1 MNNSTN
7 QNKLSKQEK
16 ESINYF
22 TKTDTLKYV
31 GGGLL
36 IAGLFCLWIGFRLG
50 VIGFILALIGTPLG
64 LLLFLFGASGRA
76 TDEDME
82 ASITS
87 KMAGLIIEID
97 NNRHYQLRL
106 LKHLKEHTIEGYHY
120 YGTGIMLKKMKNG
133 SLRTSEFGRAKVRIL
148 SDSLYIVSRKISLIN
163 DDVENDT
170 YEIFYD
176 NIKNIEIIREQNRV
190 IFNKTTF
197 FTKPCY
203 FHIVTDDQDIKL
215 PIVDA
220 VTSDEL
226 VDIIKRQMSIYNDNK
241 SKA

>member
-36 IAGLFCLWIGFRLG
+36 IAGLFSLWIGFRFG
-50 VIGFILALIGTPLG
+50 IIGIILALIGTPLG
-64 LLLFLFGASGRA
+64 LFLFLFGAGGRA

-82 ASITS
+82 ASITN
-87 KMAGLIIEID
+87 KMAGLYIEID
-97 NNRHYQLRL
+97 NDRHYQLRL

-120 YGTGIMLKKMKNG
+120 GDGILLKKMKNA
-133 SLRTSEFGRAKVRIL
+133 SLRTSEFERAKVKIL
-148 SDSLYIVSRKISLIN
+148 SDSLYIVSRRISLIN
-163 DDVENDT
+163 NDVENNT
-170 YEIFYD
+170 YEINYD
-176 NIKNIEIIREQNRV
+176 NIKTIEIIREQNRV
-190 IFNKTTF
+190 VFNKTTF

-203 FHIVTDDQDIKL
+203 FHIVTDELDIKL

-241 SKA
+241 AKA